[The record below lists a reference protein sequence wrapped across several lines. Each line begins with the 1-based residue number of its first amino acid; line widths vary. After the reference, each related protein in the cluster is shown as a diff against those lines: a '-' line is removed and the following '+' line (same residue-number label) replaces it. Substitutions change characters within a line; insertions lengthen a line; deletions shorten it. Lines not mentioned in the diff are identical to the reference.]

1 MRPHLWDPWATARTA
16 PDRTAVVADDETYTF
31 AELTGR
37 ADALADALRARGVP
51 DGAVLSTDLPTGPRF
66 FALVLAALRHGYGL
80 FPIAPQLTALP
91 GGPSLLTD
99 ADVVLHVTSGTP
111 AAAGPAL
118 PCPVIGDGELLAGAA
133 SAAGAPAVP
142 PAAAPP
148 AAGHLVFA
156 TSGTTGLPQA
166 VVRTRPARPYKG
178 VAVAARYEAGLDR
191 GPHLMANPTYHL
203 GTLGPALYALQ
214 AGSAVVVQRTWS
226 PAAFAELADRY
237 AADSVMLSPD
247 RLTALVTAG
256 RAPRR
261 PFRVVFHGGAACP
274 PGLKRAAIELFGPV
288 LHEYYGT
295 SKSVLTEITT
305 AEWLRKPGS
314 VGRPLPGIR
323 VDVTRD
329 GRTLPPGETGE
340 IGIRLRAADRGPSEA
355 PVHATGDVGFLDADG
370 YLFVI
375 GRAGTPQE
383 LRTAR
388 LEHDVRLL
396 PGVTDAVVLGTEAP
410 SCYVEHGTDAP
421 FPDPVPAIEASARL
435 HGLPAPRIVLAAAGS
450 LPRTPSG
457 KIRRAGLEG
466 PAGAG
471 EQGPG

>member
-16 PDRTAVVADDETYTF
+16 PDRTAVVADDETCTF
-31 AELTGR
+31 AELTDR
-37 ADALADALRARGVP
+37 ADALAGALRARGIP
-51 DGAVLSTDLPTGPRF
+51 DGTVLSTDIPTGPRF

-80 FPIAPQLTALP
+80 FPIDPQLLALP
-91 GGPSLLTD
+91 KGPSLLTD
-99 ADVVLHVTSGTP
+99 ANGALHITTGAPT
-111 AAAGPAL
+111 AAGPAL
-118 PCPVIGDGELLAGAA
+118 PCPVVGDDELLRSPMAP
-133 SAAGAPAVP
+133 APAV
-142 PAAAPP
+142 PP

-166 VVRTRPARPYKG
+166 VVRTRPGRPYKG
-178 VAVAARYEAGLDR
+178 VAVAERYGAGLDR

-214 AGSAVVVQRTWS
+214 AGSTVVVQRTWS
-226 PAAFAELADRY
+226 TAAFVELADRY

-247 RLTALVTAG
+247 RLTDLVAAR
-256 RAPRR
+256 RAPHR

-274 PGLKRAAIELFGPV
+274 PSTKRAAIELFGPV

-295 SKSVLTEITT
+295 SKSVLSEITT
-305 AEWLRKPGS
+305 PEWLRKPGS

-323 VDVTRD
+323 IDVTRD
-329 GRTLPPGETGE
+329 GRVLPAGAVGE
-340 IGIRLRAADRGPSEA
+340 IGIRLRAADRDPSEE

-383 LRTAR
+383 LRNAR
-388 LEHDVRLL
+388 LEHDIRLL
-396 PGVTDAVVLGTEAP
+396 PGVTDAVVLGSTAP
-410 SCYVEHGTDAP
+410 VCFVEHGPVDHEGDAP
-421 FPDPVPAIEASARL
+421 VDPVPAIEASARRL
-435 HGLPAPRIVLAAAGS
+435 GLPAPRVVLAASGT

-457 KIRRAGLEG
+457 KIRRAELARTTEDVDEARG
-466 PAGAG
+466 
-471 EQGPG
+471 